1 MANGSSGWVAVALFL
16 SVTSFILA
24 LVAYW
29 RSGGRKDLEAIRRKQ
44 QLVNEELANRVRTA
58 LQESH
63 ARATRAR
70 HRLAELRKEA
80 AENVHESIDA
90 LSRELETIE
99 HEIEEALAKL
109 KTEASSGAQSLQ
121 ERLAK
126 RVHHIEGSL
135 RLLTA
140 RAEIRA
146 AERLADAGKFVE
158 AEDRLEDA
166 VSKVREIKM
175 QIADEGAEEPA
186 FGPLVDA
193 LHDAIRS
200 IRARAADH
208 KRQIDSVLAASD
220 SLLASLRAR
229 DHIAVA

>member
-1 MANGSSGWVAVALFL
+1 MENGSSGWVAVALFL

-29 RSGGRKDLEAIRRKQ
+29 RSGGRNDLEVIRRKQ
-44 QLVNEELANRVRTA
+44 QLVHDELANRVRTA

-63 ARATRAR
+63 ARATRAQR
-70 HRLAELRKEA
+70 RLAELRTEA
-80 AENVHESIDA
+80 AENVHASIDA
-90 LSRELETIE
+90 LSRELETIK
-99 HEIEEALAKL
+99 HEIEDALAKL
-109 KTEASSGAQSLQ
+109 KTEASTGTQAL
-121 ERLAK
+121 EENLAK

-135 RLLTA
+135 RILAA

-146 AERLADAGKFVE
+146 AERLADAGRFVA
-158 AEDRLEDA
+158 AEDLLEDA
-166 VSKVREIKM
+166 ISKVREAKM
-175 QIADEGAEEPA
+175 QVSDEGADEPA
-186 FGPLVDA
+186 FAPVVDA

-208 KRQIDSVLAASD
+208 KRQIDCVLAASD

-229 DHIAVA
+229 DHIATA